1 MELLELSEA
10 EARKEGKLTAWRKAK
25 KEQEKAEKIVFINSN
40 KIYFGENAP
49 ISDLKSGIYSRD
61 KINGMDCIK
70 TQENKKVCSGL
81 IEPTKIFENVNTG
94 DEVIG
99 LAYLKPYSD
108 KWEEMTL
115 PRQSIASNNELT
127 NALARKGIS
136 ITKETSGMVSKYI
149 IDMIDQNRDILPK
162 GKSINKLGWI
172 NNNFIPYDD
181 DYFFDSAEDFREKF
195 NSIQESGSY
204 EKWYEEIKHSRKNN
218 IVRLAMAASVGSV
231 LLSKIGKQSFF
242 VMIWGKTGTGK
253 SVSQMI
259 AASIWGNPSK
269 GKYMT
274 SFNDTSNYMEN
285 LSVFFNNLPVI
296 IEELQVAEMKNIDF
310 NQLIMRLCE
319 EQKRGRLNSSG
330 TAQGTGNWRTT
341 FILSGE
347 QPISNYNFGSGTY
360 NRLIEIGSNDYII
373 DNGRGKHTVDTI
385 CENYGGFGKKI
396 IKHIQKIS
404 NEELNERYQNRL
416 KEVLN
421 AENTEYKQAQNMAT
435 LLFTDDLIR
444 EFAFKEEKRIEV
456 EDVTD
461 FIFKSDEI
469 DVTERAY
476 DTIIDECMINK
487 NKFCRISNTSD
498 ERNSVFGE
506 CWGNIYDYEIYIVK
520 KALYNLFKKNNFNAE
535 QVLTSWAE
543 KGYVETFKSGK
554 YTRYYTHTSN
564 NKINATFVVIKVRKE
579 KQDTIKKADN
589 IKRADNENINEIFGT
604 ENEDYFMEV

>member
-274 SFNDTSNYMEN
+274 
-285 LSVFFNNLPVI
+285 
-296 IEELQVAEMKNIDF
+296 
-310 NQLIMRLCE
+310 
-319 EQKRGRLNSSG
+319 
-330 TAQGTGNWRTT
+330 QGT
-341 FILSGE
+341 FPFF
-347 QPISNYNFGSGTY
+347 Q
-360 NRLIEIGSNDYII
+360 
-373 DNGRGKHTVDTI
+373 
-385 CENYGGFGKKI
+385 
-396 IKHIQKIS
+396 
-404 NEELNERYQNRL
+404 
-416 KEVLN
+416 
-421 AENTEYKQAQNMAT
+421 
-435 LLFTDDLIR
+435 
-444 EFAFKEEKRIEV
+444 
-456 EDVTD
+456 
-461 FIFKSDEI
+461 
-469 DVTERAY
+469 
-476 DTIIDECMINK
+476 
-487 NKFCRISNTSD
+487 
-498 ERNSVFGE
+498 
-506 CWGNIYDYEIYIVK
+506 
-520 KALYNLFKKNNFNAE
+520 
-535 QVLTSWAE
+535 
-543 KGYVETFKSGK
+543 
-554 YTRYYTHTSN
+554 
-564 NKINATFVVIKVRKE
+564 
-579 KQDTIKKADN
+579 
-589 IKRADNENINEIFGT
+589 
-604 ENEDYFMEV
+604 